1 MKLSSFV
8 LFAVFTTVF
17 SLSAEE
23 AVVPAKSEIQPRTLE
38 APLVENE
45 TTVENETIK
54 VVCWYRSRA
63 CGAIIHS
70 LDQAGMS
77 VTLWPAVFRQAWQR
91 DAKLMLIANKLNFSA
106 EQHLAIMQQLNT
118 ATPSL
123 EKPEDYIE
131 LLISMYPEL
140 DQAEL
145 EQVVYDTSL
154 AKQLKGY
161 QNQIQDYAITQVPTI
176 IYKGQLIIDA
186 EQLQTPQQLIDWL
199 NQQSLSE

>member
-17 SLSAEE
+17 SISAEE
-23 AVVPAKSEIQPRTLE
+23 AVVPAKSKIQPRSLE

-45 TTVENETIK
+45 TTK

-70 LDQAGMS
+70 LDQAGMT
-77 VTLWPAVFRQAWQR
+77 VTLWPAIFRQAWQR

-161 QNQIQDYAITQVPTI
+161 QKQIQDYAITQVPTI

>member
-17 SLSAEE
+17 SISAEE
-23 AVVPAKSEIQPRTLE
+23 AVVPAKSKIQPRSLE

-45 TTVENETIK
+45 TTK

-70 LDQAGMS
+70 LDQAGMT

-161 QNQIQDYAITQVPTI
+161 QKQIQDYAITQVPTI